1 MWTFNTEH
9 VLRKPAG
16 IALDKHRNVYVA
28 GYETNNIV
36 VLSPDGSN
44 GREIVTNSDG
54 LSGPCSLRFNIDHSE
69 LLVCNKRGPAS
80 HRHYCQIFTTMYT
93 TFTPLLQ

>member
-1 MWTFNTEH
+1 
-9 VLRKPAG
+9 VG

-44 GREIVTNSDG
+44 GRENVTKSDG
-54 LSGPCSLRFNIDHSE
+54 LSGPSSLLNI
-69 LLVCNKRGPAS
+69 
-80 HRHYCQIFTTMYT
+80 Q
-93 TFTPLLQ
+93 